1 MPECNRTPGQTPTTN
16 DPTNIPTG
24 LFRGLLTRGGP
35 QTKKLAY
42 LAGIAAAIIWLTLG
56 IWIPIRAEWNV
67 AFALFLGAI
76 TTGYVGGK
84 KVGSMAQ
91 PASGAGA
98 KVSEPSNEATG
109 AKIGGQP

>member
-1 MPECNRTPGQTPTTN
+1 MSECGNQTHGETPTETTN
-16 DPTNIPTG
+16 TSIPIG
-24 LFRGLLTRGGP
+24 LFRGLLSRGGP

-42 LAGIAAAIIWLTLG
+42 LAGIAAAIVWLTLG

-84 KVGSMAQ
+84 KVGAAVP
-91 PASGAGA
+91 PAPGVRASA
-98 KVSEPSNEATG
+98 SDSTPEG
-109 AKIGGQP
+109 AKIGGQS